1 MGLVG
6 EFSLFRKKD
15 RLADPVLPQN
25 NGAIADLEASDVLF
39 SGDGERDRA
48 VEFLFRLIMFLRQ
61 VIFHLHERAVHDPA
75 EFDPLFR
82 FFLFA
87 VEDIDQE
94 GVQNRH
100 LKAEGVHRFLSSEV
114 GEFRAAP
121 SIADDCRRT
130 WRGHHGGS
138 ILTGNPA
145 SDMSASRN

>member
-15 RLADPVLPQN
+15 RLADPVLPQD
-25 NGAIADLEASDVLF
+25 NGAVTYLETADTLF
-39 SGDGERDRA
+39 SGNGERDRA

-94 GVQNRH
+94 GFQNRH
-100 LKAEGVHRFLSSEV
+100 LKAEGVHRFLSPEV
-114 GEFRAAP
+114 REFRAATA
-121 SIADDCRRT
+121 ITDDRRRT
-130 WRGHHGGS
+130 
-138 ILTGNPA
+138 
-145 SDMSASRN
+145 